1 MKEKIKE
8 ILAETGIEDVESI
21 VDNIAK
27 SVALFTVPKDKYNN
41 LSERVKNVETEKENI
56 ETKYND
62 LCKQNMSV
70 EDLQKA
76 REKELAD
83 REAKI
88 IERENE
94 SVVERLLAKNGISED
109 TYGIEEYN
117 SLIKSL
123 RGSNEAE
130 TTQKANSFLTILSK
144 QKETVE
150 KETTTKLLQNT
161 PKPKLGG
168 EQDEPD
174 TELTKYKKLLE
185 EATEAHNMTE
195 MAYYTRVVSELE
207 SKEE

>member
-8 ILAETGIEDVESI
+8 ILAETDIEDVESI

-27 SVALFTVPKDKYNN
+27 SVALFTVPKDKYNG
-41 LSERVKNVETEKENI
+41 LSERVKNIETEKADI

-62 LCKQNMSV
+62 LCKQNMSA

-94 SVVERLLAKNGISED
+94 SIVERLLAKSGISEE
-109 TYGIEEYN
+109 TYGADEYSN
-117 SLIKSL
+117 LVKSL
-123 RGSNEAE
+123 RGSNESE

-174 TELTKYKKLLE
+174 TELAKYKKLLE